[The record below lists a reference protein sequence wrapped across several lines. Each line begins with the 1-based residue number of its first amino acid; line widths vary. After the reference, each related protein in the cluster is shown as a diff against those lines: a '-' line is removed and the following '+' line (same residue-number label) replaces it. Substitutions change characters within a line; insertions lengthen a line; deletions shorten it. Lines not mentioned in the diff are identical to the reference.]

1 MKRVFPLTSF
11 FLLLA
16 LPFFSFLG
24 CSKSSDE
31 SEQTPETTPT
41 FVDYSLAQPL
51 EIPTL
56 KTEKEFE
63 DFIAGSEIA
72 VVKFGAE
79 WCGPCC
85 ELSPELRKQA
95 GYFETEDV
103 KFAEVDVDV
112 LGSLASR
119 MRVGSI
125 PDIRVYYEGRPYSQI
140 VGNYPYDL
148 ANLVESLCVNK
159 KAVQTAQEDRS
170 SQENAD
176 QENAEGEQDVPF
188 PTLKTEESFR
198 SFVKDNRFAVV
209 KFGAAWSPSSR
220 KLDSE
225 LRKQAKYY
233 QDADV
238 KFAEIN
244 VDELPQLPEEFKIS
258 DLPFVQVYKDGEL
271 QNSII
276 GYDPNGAAQEIS
288 KACQKEAPLSGEI
301 DDDKPLEDELWPED
315 AETDDSE
322 KKSENSVE

>member
-1 MKRVFPLTSF
+1 MKRVFPLTP
-11 FLLLA
+11 FLLLLV
-16 LPFFSFLG
+16 LPSYSFLG

-31 SEQTPETTPT
+31 SDQTPETTPT

-112 LGSLASR
+112 LGSLASH

-140 VGNYPYDL
+140 VGNYPYEL

-159 KAVQTAQEDRS
+159 KVVQTTQEDRS
-170 SQENAD
+170 SQENA
-176 QENAEGEQDVPF
+176 EGDQDVSL

-198 SFVKDNRFAVV
+198 SFVKDARFAVV
-209 KFGAAWSPSSR
+209 KFGADWSPSSR
-220 KLDSE
+220 KMDSE
-225 LRKQAKYY
+225 LRKLAKYY

-244 VDELPQLPEEFKIS
+244 VDELPQLSKEFKID

-276 GYDPNGAAQEIS
+276 GYDPDGAAQEIS

-315 AETDDSE
+315 VESDDSE
-322 KKSENSVE
+322 KNSEKNAE

>member
-11 FLLLA
+11 FLLSV
-16 LPFFSFLG
+16 LPFCSFFG

-31 SEQTPETTPT
+31 SEQASETTPT

-63 DFIAGSEIA
+63 DFISSCEIA

-112 LGSLASR
+112 LDSLATR

-140 VGNYPYDL
+140 VGNYPYEL

-159 KAVQTAQEDRS
+159 KVVQTTQ
-170 SQENAD
+170 
-176 QENAEGEQDVPF
+176 
-188 PTLKTEESFR
+188 
-198 SFVKDNRFAVV
+198 
-209 KFGAAWSPSSR
+209 
-220 KLDSE
+220 
-225 LRKQAKYY
+225 
-233 QDADV
+233 
-238 KFAEIN
+238 
-244 VDELPQLPEEFKIS
+244 
-258 DLPFVQVYKDGEL
+258 
-271 QNSII
+271 
-276 GYDPNGAAQEIS
+276 
-288 KACQKEAPLSGEI
+288 
-301 DDDKPLEDELWPED
+301 
-315 AETDDSE
+315 
-322 KKSENSVE
+322 